1 MWEWIKWQIAPILLT
16 LSFGSESAFVYRLK
30 IVWLKISIKF
40 INAIGIERCE
50 TTSNHYFCIW
60 LGTKKKQRNE
70 KPTIT
75 NNKTNQWI
83 SKKWWHRNYMSIS
96 LYGGMHGK
104 CSASLWF
111 INVCTFWHH
120 FVVVVVRCQPV
131 FPSKCYLLWIRSFE
145 SLARKFMAEKKI
157 SKRNL

>member
-1 MWEWIKWQIAPILLT
+1 MLLVLKGAKRHRIIIFAFDWEQ
-16 LSFGSESAFVYRLK
+16 
-30 IVWLKISIKF
+30 
-40 INAIGIERCE
+40 
-50 TTSNHYFCIW
+50 
-60 LGTKKKQRNE
+60 KKKQRNE

-145 SLARKFMAEKKI
+145 SLAQNLWRKKKSASGI
-157 SKRNL
+157 YNMKQTAYKNVKYH